1 MNPWH
6 RLRYVIS
13 SRGPLLTFRLHRTVY
28 RLSGG
33 RLLSTSGSA
42 MPVLLLTT
50 TGRKTGQPRTWPLN
64 YMPDGDALV
73 IVASNRGHARHPAW
87 YLNLTAQ
94 PVVRIQ
100 RGGKTQRAMARMAT
114 PEERARLWP
123 QLVRLEPLY
132 AQYERDTTR
141 AIPVVMLAPQIA

>member
-6 RLRYVIS
+6 RLRYLVS
-13 SRGPLLTFRLHRTVY
+13 SRGPLLTFRLHRAVY

-64 YMPDGDALV
+64 YLPDGDTLV
-73 IVASNRGHARHPAW
+73 IVASNRGHPPHPAW

-94 PVVRIQ
+94 PAVRIQ
-100 RGGKTQRAMARMAT
+100 RGSKTQQAIARLAT

-141 AIPVVMLAPQIA
+141 AIPVVVLSPQTA